1 MKRKNHEGDSYHH
14 LIRGMILIGL
24 SLFFFKLLVT
34 NDITFFIAP
43 KMVRFIYFS
52 FIVLLCLSVLLI
64 IRGTS
69 EKNSHHCHCEGE
81 HSYPTSIFK
90 SILLYS
96 LFIIPITTG
105 FLFSENVLGSSVAI
119 NRPITLV
126 SHAQN
131 HDKIRQAQT
140 KNVTNTT
147 SDLNK
152 NQNNNSISNNNNTS
166 SAQGEPLSEKEYSSL
181 QKKME
186 TTRHININDK
196 YYVPMMDILSDDLSR
211 MIGKTITTKGFV
223 YREQNFFQNEIVVA
237 RFSVTCCVADA
248 SVYGI
253 MAQGDV
259 AHLPKDQ
266 WIEITGKIDKIKYDG
281 MTVPIMKIEKLS
293 KIPMPKNPYV
303 YDVGV
308 QIN

>member
-1 MKRKNHEGDSYHH
+1 MKRRNHEGDSYHH
-14 LIRGMILIGL
+14 LIRGIILIGL

-34 NDITFFIAP
+34 NDITFFITP

-52 FIVLLCLSVLLI
+52 FIVLLSLSILLI

-69 EKNSHHCHCEGE
+69 EQNSHHCHCEGE

-96 LFIIPITTG
+96 LFILPITTG
-105 FLFSENVLGSSVAI
+105 FLFSDNVLDSSVAM

-131 HDKIRQAQT
+131 NDKVRQTQN
-140 KNVTNTT
+140 KSVTNQDN
-147 SDLNK
+147 SI
-152 NQNNNSISNNNNTS
+152 QNNYIPS
-166 SAQGEPLSEKEYSSL
+166 SAQRDPLSEKEYSSL
-181 QKKME
+181 QKKLE
-186 TTRHININDK
+186 TTNHIKMNDE
-196 YYVPMMDILSDDLSR
+196 YYVPIMNILSDNLSN

-223 YREQNFFQNEIVVA
+223 YREQNFFQDEIVIA
-237 RFSVTCCVADA
+237 RFSIVCCVADA
-248 SVYGI
+248 SVYGM
-253 MAQGDV
+253 MAKGNV

-266 WIEITGKIDKIKYDG
+266 WIQVTGKIDQIKYDG
-281 MTVPIMKIEKLS
+281 STVPIIKIQKLS
-293 KIPMPKNPYV
+293 KIPVPKNPYV

>member
-1 MKRKNHEGDSYHH
+1 MKRKDHEGDSYHH
-14 LIRGMILIGL
+14 LIRGIILIGL
-24 SLFFFKLLVT
+24 SLFVFKLLVT

-52 FIVLLCLSVLLI
+52 FIVLLSLSVLLI
-64 IRGTS
+64 LRGTS
-69 EKNSHHCHCEGE
+69 EKRSYHCHCEGD
-81 HSYPTSIFK
+81 HAYPTTIFK

-105 FLFSENVLGSSVAI
+105 FLFSDNVLNSSVAM

-126 SHAQN
+126 SHTQN
-131 HDKIRQAQT
+131 NDKVRQTQN
-140 KNVTNTT
+140 KSDSYTT
-147 SDLNK
+147 SDLNT
-152 NQNNNSISNNNNTS
+152 NQDNSIQNNNNSS
-166 SAQGEPLSEKEYSSL
+166 SAQRDPLSEKEYSSL
-181 QKKME
+181 QKEME
-186 TTRHININDK
+186 TTSHITINDE
-196 YYVPMMDILSDDLSR
+196 YYVPIMDILSDDLSK
-211 MIGKTITTKGFV
+211 MVGKTMTTEGFV
-223 YREQNFFQNEIVVA
+223 YREQNFFQDEIIIA

-253 MAQGDV
+253 MAKGDV

-266 WIEITGKIDKIKYDG
+266 WIQVTGKIDKIKYDG
-281 MTVPIMKIEKLS
+281 MTVPIMKIEKFS

-308 QIN
+308 KID

>member
-1 MKRKNHEGDSYHH
+1 MKRKDHEGDSYHH
-14 LIRGMILIGL
+14 LIRGIILIGL
-24 SLFFFKLLVT
+24 SLFVFKLLVT

-52 FIVLLCLSVLLI
+52 FIVLLSLSVLLI
-64 IRGTS
+64 LRGTS
-69 EKNSHHCHCEGE
+69 EKRSYHCHCEGD
-81 HSYPTSIFK
+81 HTYPTTIFK

-105 FLFSENVLGSSVAI
+105 FLFSDNVLNSSVAM

-126 SHAQN
+126 SHTQN
-131 HDKIRQAQT
+131 NDKVRQTQN
-140 KNVTNTT
+140 KSDSYTT
-147 SDLNK
+147 SDINT
-152 NQNNNSISNNNNTS
+152 NQDNSIQNNNNSS
-166 SAQGEPLSEKEYSSL
+166 SAQRDPLSEKEYSSL
-181 QKKME
+181 QKEME
-186 TTRHININDK
+186 TTSHITINDE
-196 YYVPMMDILSDDLSR
+196 YYVPIMDILSDDLSK
-211 MIGKTITTKGFV
+211 MVGKTITTEGFV
-223 YREQNFFQNEIVVA
+223 YREQNFFQDEIIIA

-253 MAQGDV
+253 MAKGDV

-266 WIEITGKIDKIKYDG
+266 WIQVTGKIDKIKYDG
-281 MTVPIMKIEKLS
+281 MTVPIMKIEKFS

-308 QIN
+308 KID